1 MAGVHTQQSTKSG
14 SGRFGTLTIA
24 VAEVVTSE
32 DDNYDSND
40 DDDKK

>member
-24 VAEVVTSE
+24 VADDVTSE
-32 DDNYDSND
+32 DDD
-40 DDDKK
+40 DVGARVLGHQ